1 MKTTIEISD
10 ALLIQARQLAAQR
23 GATLRSLIEQGLRQ
37 VLAEKQQ
44 AGDFRLRRATFKG
57 EGLQAEMR
65 GASWERLRELAYEEH
80 GG

>member
-10 ALLIQARQLAAQR
+10 ALLIQARQIAAQR

-37 VLAEKQQ
+37 VVAEKPQ
-44 AGDFRLRRATFKG
+44 ASEFRLRHASFKG
-57 EGLQAEMR
+57 EGLQAEIR
-65 GASWERLRELAYEEH
+65 GASWEQLREMAYENH

>member
-10 ALLIQARQLAAQR
+10 ALLIQARQIAAQR

-37 VLAEKQQ
+37 VLADKPQ
-44 AGDFRLRRATFKG
+44 ATEFRLRHATFKG
-57 EGLQAEMR
+57 DGLQAEMR
-65 GASWERLRELAYEEH
+65 GANWEDLRKMAYESH

>member
-10 ALLIQARQLAAQR
+10 ALLIQARELAAQR

-37 VLAEKQQ
+37 VVADKPQTT
-44 AGDFRLRRATFKG
+44 DFCLRRATFKG
-57 EGLQAEMR
+57 DGVQTEMR
-65 GASWERLRELAYEEH
+65 GASWDRIREMAYEGH